1 MKMTAR
7 WVRLCVVAVS
17 LLMYATSMTEV
28 PSITSYKV
36 VPKFPN
42 ELTRYCLLEEVI
54 LGAASTYLWA
64 MECLL
69 YCLRGQCCL
78 VYSLFN
84 LLQIMIL

>member
-17 LLMYATSMTEV
+17 LLMYASSVTVV

-36 VPKFPN
+36 VPWFPN
-42 ELTRYCLLEEVI
+42 ELTKTCLLENVI
-54 LGAASTYLWA
+54 MGAASTYLCA
-64 MECLL
+64 MECLHHPECLL

-78 VYSLFN
+78 IY
-84 LLQIMIL
+84 